1 MTLCITY
8 NLRTF
13 EVGTSREIMKI
24 AIPPPPAFFFFFNK
38 AFSWCRMLALTLH

>member
-1 MTLCITY
+1 MTPCITY

-24 AIPPPPAFFFFFNK
+24 AHPPPTLFFFK
-38 AFSWCRMLALTLH
+38 

>member
-24 AIPPPPAFFFFFNK
+24 AIPPSFFFLNK